1 MEAMEVARAARR
13 ASVRLKAVDG
23 QLRSEALGLVKEEV
37 LAARAEI
44 LAANERD
51 LHAAGGLAESMRA
64 RLDLQSKW
72 GAMVQGI
79 ADVQA
84 LEDPV
89 GRVTLARQLD
99 KGLDLYRVSC
109 PVGVLL
115 VVFEARP
122 EVLVNITALALKS
135 GNAAILKGGK
145 ELQNTFVALQQAISR
160 ALARSHIPPGA
171 IQLVGSRGEVSALL
185 QQDKYIDVVIPRGS
199 NALVRSVKENTKI
212 PVLGHADGLCAVYL
226 HADADMKMAQKILL
240 DAKMGYPAACNAV
253 ETLLVHED
261 LTEAFSDLAS
271 TLVQHGIEL
280 RCDERLLVG
289 PTVTAARPEDY
300 DTEFL
305 NLTLAI
311 KRVASLEEAVEH
323 INEHGS
329 HHTDCIVT
337 QDERVADA
345 FMAGVDSAGVYWNCS
360 TRFADGHRYGFG
372 AEVGISTNKIHARGP
387 VGLEGMMIYQ
397 YRLKGHGN
405 TVGEYGS
412 GKKSF
417 VYKDIVL

>member
-1 MEAMEVARAARR
+1 MARAARR

-160 ALARSHIPPGA
+160 ALARSYIPPGA
-171 IQLVGSRGEVSALL
+171 IQLVGSRGGVSALL
-185 QQDKYIDVVIPRGS
+185 QQDKYIDLVIPRGS